1 VLRPLHNHQATEH
14 PDLLIGIP
22 GADDA
27 GVIRISEDE
36 SIVQSVDFF
45 TPIVDDPYDWGRITA
60 ANALSDLYAMG
71 AEPFTAL
78 QLVSWPRDDLPF
90 DLLGR
95 VIEGGADVMAEA
107 GCVIVGGHSIDDKEP
122 KYGFAVTGRIP
133 VGDVMSNAGAKPG
146 QALVLTKPI
155 GTGIITTAI
164 KQGKASDVA
173 REDAIAIMTSLNK
186 GASDAAR
193 RVGVNTAT
201 DVTGFGLLGHL
212 AEVVRASGVSAVVD
226 DDAVP
231 LLPDVRAYAADGLIP
246 GGTKRN
252 LKALKPMLEPGTRS
266 LDELLILVDS
276 HTSGG
281 LLLAVDAP
289 LVDALMQA
297 LDDVGTSG
305 WRIGELTKRSF
316 ADGPSG
322 QIQVT

>member
-1 VLRPLHNHQATEH
+1 MHNHKATQH

-36 SIVQSVDFF
+36 SLVQSVDFF

-71 AEPFTAL
+71 ADPFTAL
-78 QLVSWPRDDLPF
+78 QLVGWPRDDLPF
-90 DLLGR
+90 DLLAR

-122 KYGFAVTGRIP
+122 KYGFAVTGRLP
-133 VGDVMSNAGAKPG
+133 TSDVMSNAAAQPG
-146 QALVLTKPI
+146 QLLVLTKPI
-155 GTGIITTAI
+155 GTGIISTAI
-164 KQGKASDVA
+164 KRGLASDTA
-173 REDAIAIMTSLNK
+173 TTDAIDTMTALNR

-193 RVGVNTAT
+193 RVGITTAT

-212 AEVVRASGVSAVVD
+212 AEIVRASGVSATVD
-226 DDAVP
+226 TDSVP
-231 LLPDVRAYAADGLIP
+231 LLSEVRAYAAEGFIP

-252 LKALKPMLEPGTRS
+252 LKSLHPMLESGSRS
-266 LDELLILVDS
+266 KEDVLILADAQ
-276 HTSGG
+276 TSGG

-289 LVDALMQA
+289 LVDALIQA
-297 LDDVGTSG
+297 LDDTGTRG
-305 WRIGELTKRSF
+305 WQIGEVTERSF

-322 QIQVT
+322 QIRLT